1 MTDAPF
7 RPTGGRHHVVIVG
20 AGMGGLAAAQ
30 KLKGDNVDVTLIDM
44 KNHHLFQ
51 PMLYQVATGMIS
63 AGAIAPSVLQL
74 LRNQVNANF
83 VNAEVTDI
91 DLKAQTVTAVND
103 EFTRVFEYDSLILA
117 AGSGQSY
124 FGNDHFAEFA
134 PGMKSLDDALE
145 LRSRII
151 GAVDKDEM
159 TADAEGRERSVSC
172 INGGAAA
179 PGVALTLQAP

>member
-1 MTDAPF
+1 VESRLCTPKNYLLFLEEGCSFAMTDAPF

-44 KNHHLFQ
+44 KSHHLFQ

-63 AGAIAPSVLQL
+63 AGEIAPSVRQL
-74 LRNQVNANF
+74 LRNQDNANF

-145 LRSRII
+145 LR
-151 GAVDKDEM
+151 
-159 TADAEGRERSVSC
+159 
-172 INGGAAA
+172 
-179 PGVALTLQAP
+179 